1 MMRLAGEI
9 NDVGAQNV
17 HLPLKNVH
25 LPLTRFFEDAVVG
38 VFKFCRVVECP
49 EDVVARLV
57 LFEQGGAVFGAED
70 FP

>member
-25 LPLTRFFEDAVVG
+25 LPLTRFLG
-38 VFKFCRVVECP
+38 MP
-49 EDVVARLV
+49 L
-57 LFEQGGAVFGAED
+57 
-70 FP
+70 